1 MTEVGLNEDQADA
14 ILDAVSSMS
23 PDEQERDGEGE
34 GECLDVDTNAGML

>member
-23 PDEQERDGEGE
+23 PDEQERDGEGRE
-34 GECLDVDTNAGML
+34 SAGC